1 MKPKR
6 TINYKPKNKK
16 IFGQEKWVATMVT
29 KKQIS
34 FDTVCHDV
42 AKFSSAEVG
51 EVRGLMLAYLDRIR
65 THVLEGE
72 GVNVE
77 GFGTFYPRLT
87 TKMVEDPKEVSI
99 ANCVKNVVIGF
110 RPNSKFLEKVKDAD
124 IVLFKGATDSFE
136 EE

>member
-6 TINYKPKNKK
+6 TINYKPKNKN

-110 RPNSKFLEKVKDAD
+110 RPNGKFLEKVKDAD

>member
-51 EVRGLMLAYLDRIR
+51 EVKALMLAYLDRIR
-65 THVLEGE
+65 IHVLEGE
-72 GVNVE
+72 GVNVD

-87 TKMVEDPKEVSI
+87 TKMVEDPKEISI

-110 RPNSKFLEKVKDAD
+110 RPNSKFLEEVKDAD

>member
-6 TINYKPKNKK
+6 TINYRPKNKK

-34 FDTVCHDV
+34 FDTVCNDV

-51 EVRGLMLAYLDRIR
+51 EVRALMLAYLDRIR

-77 GFGTFYPRLT
+77 GLGTFYPRLA
-87 TKMVEDPKEVSI
+87 TKMVEDPKDISI

-110 RPNSKFLEKVKDAD
+110 RPNSKFLEEVKSAD
-124 IVLFKGATDSFE
+124 IALYKGATDNYE